1 MTKTSQDR
9 AIVTE
14 IAPGISQI
22 DLQFQGMEHVIAAYL
37 LTGNG
42 EAALIEVG
50 PSTTRGALDAG
61 LAAAGVAW
69 DDVARL
75 LVTHIH
81 LDHAGAAGPIMRAHS
96 RPRISVHPVGAP
108 HLADPDRLIAS
119 ATRIYGDQMESLWG
133 DFAPIDAARID
144 PAEDGVPIRV
154 AGHEL
159 VPYFTPGHASHHIAF
174 LDIATGILFTG
185 DVGGVRIPG
194 MRWVCP
200 PTPPPDLDPEAWA
213 ESVRTMVALKPNRL
227 ALTHFGVY
235 DDVERHLAQIVPN
248 LDDFIGQGR
257 SSLGPDGETAALT
270 AALQR
275 LAKSQIGEDAT
286 LFAELEL
293 ATPAYMAALGL
304 KRLLKKRGELDG

>member
-1 MTKTSQDR
+1 MTTTSRPLVQE
-9 AIVTE
+9 V
-14 IAPGISQI
+14 APGISQI

-37 LTGNG
+37 LRGGG

-50 PSTTRGALDAG
+50 PSSARPALDAG
-61 LAAAGVAW
+61 LLAAGVGW

-81 LDHAGAAGPIMRAHS
+81 LDHAGAAGPIMRAHT

-108 HLADPDRLIAS
+108 HLANPDKLIAS

-133 DFAPIDAARID
+133 DFAPIDPARID
-144 PAEDGVPIRV
+144 EVKDGVPIEV
-154 AGHEL
+154 AGREL
-159 VPYFTPGHASHHIAF
+159 VPFFTPGHAIHHVAY
-174 LDIATGILFTG
+174 LDNATQMLFTG
-185 DVGGVRIPG
+185 DVAGVRIPS
-194 MRWVCP
+194 MSYVCP

-213 ESVRTMVALKPNRL
+213 ESVRRMQELEVRRL
-227 ALTHFGVY
+227 ALTHFGVF
-235 DDVERHLAQIVPN
+235 DDVRDHLGQVLPN

-257 SSLGPDGETAALT
+257 SSLGPDGDTWDLT

-275 LAKSQIGEDAT
+275 LEKSQIGEDSP
-286 LFAELEL
+286 LFAPLEL

-304 KRLLKKRGELDG
+304 KRLLKKRGELG